1 MQSRLFLF
9 LQTFS
14 ISKVFKKKL
23 FTKKKRKKKEIA
35 ASWQYVTEK
44 REREKDDSV
53 DYMYWI
59 CWGGIP
65 SALRTTMIDP
75 YRVINLA
82 LLCVMVKCIFVGFTR
97 RFKALLTT

>member
-1 MQSRLFLF
+1 MYAILPFSFPPNIFYFKGFLNKIVY
-9 LQTFS
+9 Q
-14 ISKVFKKKL
+14 KKKE
-23 FTKKKRKKKEIA
+23 EIA

>member
-1 MQSRLFLF
+1 M
-9 LQTFS
+9 
-14 ISKVFKKKL
+14 
-23 FTKKKRKKKEIA
+23 FTKKKKKKKEIA

>member
-14 ISKVFKKKL
+14 ISKVLKKIVYQ
-23 FTKKKRKKKEIA
+23 KKEEIA
-35 ASWQYVTEK
+35 ASWLYVTEK
-44 REREKDDSV
+44 REREKDDSM

-65 SALRTTMIDP
+65 SALSTAMIDP